1 LLQQGLALRREA
13 GKPREIHIAL
23 NAMTTLA
30 FYRGDYARARAY
42 LEEGLSMA
50 REAGEVRAVAIYATN
65 LGQSAILTGEYERAE
80 ALSQEAR
87 EQFSRLGDRNGLAEI
102 ERHFAFLALTQ
113 NHLDRA
119 EKHCVKVIL
128 DLQERAEV
136 VGIDTALEILASVA
150 AARGENGRA
159 ARIWGGVAGYREASG
174 VPWIPDERAMI
185 EPHIEAARA
194 RLEEAVWQEEREKGR
209 SMSLDQTMGYALE
222 NKELA

>member
-1 LLQQGLALRREA
+1 
-13 GKPREIHIAL
+13 
-23 NAMTTLA
+23 
-30 FYRGDYARARAY
+30 
-42 LEEGLSMA
+42 MA

-87 EQFSRLGDRNGLAEI
+87 EQFSRLGDRNGLAKI
-102 ERHFAFLALTQ
+102 ERQERELALTQ

-136 VGIDTALEILASVA
+136 VGIDTALERLASVA

-159 ARIWGGVAGYREASG
+159 ARIWGGVAGYREASE

-185 EPHIEAARA
+185 EPHIEAARPA
-194 RLEEAVWQEEREKGR
+194 GGGR
-209 SMSLDQTMGYALE
+209 MAGGAGEGTFDEPGSNHGLRSGE
-222 NKELA
+222 

>member
-102 ERHFAFLALTQ
+102 ERQFAFLALTQ

-150 AARGENGRA
+150 AAR
-159 ARIWGGVAGYREASG
+159 GGVAGYREASG